1 MPDVRGMLEGTNKA
15 LTKVSLTRMAAKK
28 IVLVTGG
35 NRGIGFEVCRQL
47 ADLGY
52 HVILSARTKQ
62 KAAEAVERLAT
73 PGRTLEPL
81 ALNVTRLEDAQAA
94 QQWIGK
100 NHGRLDGLV
109 NNAAIDYD
117 TDQRVLTAD
126 LDRVRRVFETNTL
139 SVWQLTQT
147 LLPLIKKSESGRIVN
162 VSSSAGAWDSLG
174 AGTPAYSLSK
184 VGLNALTVMMANAL
198 QQSDILVN
206 AICPGW
212 VATDMGGPGGG
223 PVEGGAKSVVWG
235 VTLPDHGP
243 SGGFFR
249 HGKPIPW

>member
-1 MPDVRGMLEGTNKA
+1 
-15 LTKVSLTRMAAKK
+15 MATKK

-52 HVILSARTKQ
+52 RVMQTARTQQ
-62 KAAEAVERLAT
+62 KAMSAVQRLAA

-81 ALNVTRLEDAQAA
+81 ALEVNSLKDA
-94 QQWIGK
+94 K
-100 NHGRLDGLV
+100 NALKTIQNLHGRLDGLV

-147 LLPLIKKSESGRIVN
+147 LLPLLKKSASGRIVN
-162 VSSSAGAWDSLG
+162 VSSSAGAWDSLR

-184 VGLNALTVMMANAL
+184 VGLNALTIMMADAL
-198 QQSDILVN
+198 QQTNILVN

-223 PVEGGAKSVVWG
+223 PVDKGAKSVIWG
-235 VTLPDHGP
+235 ITLPNDGP
-243 SGGFFR
+243 RGGFFR
-249 HGKPIPW
+249 HGKAISW